1 MLNSVHCCAHQLN
14 LVLQQAASQISSVR
28 VFFANLNGFSAFFS
42 RSPKQTACLDECVA
56 RRIPRSVQTR
66 WNFRSRIVS
75 TVFEDKEDL
84 IQCLE
89 KIMLT
94 WKKDQVSVREA
105 SGLVRWLKGKDFLLY
120 LEFFHRLMPNVDILM
135 LNYKQKRQICQ
146 VSIKKSIKYFIH
158 AINNVREK
166 IPSLFHIYT

>member
-1 MLNSVHCCAHQLN
+1 MLNYVHCCAHKLN

-42 RSPKQTACLDECVA
+42 RSPKHTACLDECVA

-66 WNFRSRIVS
+66 WNFGSRIVS

-89 KIMLT
+89 KIIFT

-105 SGLVRWLKGKDFLLY
+105 GGLVRWLKGKDFLLY
-120 LEFFHRLMPNVDILM
+120 LELFHHLMPHVVILM
-135 LNYKQKRQICQ
+135 LNYK
-146 VSIKKSIKYFIH
+146 S
-158 AINNVREK
+158 VRYV
-166 IPSLFHIYT
+166 PYLSRRA